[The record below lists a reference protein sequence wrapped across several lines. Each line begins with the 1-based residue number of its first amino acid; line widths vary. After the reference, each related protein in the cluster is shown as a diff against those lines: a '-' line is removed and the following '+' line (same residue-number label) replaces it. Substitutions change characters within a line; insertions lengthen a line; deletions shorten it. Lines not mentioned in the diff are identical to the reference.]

1 MLIVGK
7 NYESRNKKV
16 LTLIDKSDFFLL
28 YEIKNLKKILPSLKD
43 NSFYMIVKND
53 LFEISKYEVH
63 KDLLTK
69 IQKKQ
74 FTEQEFSNLSSGSV
88 NNLKINSIKDTTKF
102 TSDSVKLIY
111 SLGLNSFSLISD
123 DQNNV
128 YLVKVKNI
136 YEKNLN
142 KDNKDSKIFVN
153 QTDVNLRDNLYNS
166 YDFLLNEK
174 YKINI
179 NQKTLERMKNYF
191 R

>member
-1 MLIVGK
+1 MSG
-7 NYESRNKKV
+7 
-16 LTLIDKSDFFLL
+16 
-28 YEIKNLKKILPSLKD
+28 
-43 NSFYMIVKND
+43 
-53 LFEISKYEVH
+53 
-63 KDLLTK
+63 
-69 IQKKQ
+69 
-74 FTEQEFSNLSSGSV
+74 GSV

-128 YLVKVKNI
+128 YLIKVKNI
-136 YEKNLN
+136 YENNLN
-142 KDNKDSKIFVN
+142 KNDKDSKIFGN

-179 NQKTLERMKNYF
+179 NEKTLERMKNYF

>member
-1 MLIVGK
+1 
-7 NYESRNKKV
+7 
-16 LTLIDKSDFFLL
+16 
-28 YEIKNLKKILPSLKD
+28 
-43 NSFYMIVKND
+43 MIVKND

-69 IQKKQ
+69 IQKKE
-74 FTEQEFSNLSSGSV
+74 FTEQDFSNLSSGSV

-142 KDNKDSKIFVN
+142 KDNKDSKKFVN

>member
-1 MLIVGK
+1 MDK
-7 NYESRNKKV
+7 N
-16 LTLIDKSDFFLL
+16 DFFLL

-53 LFEISKYEVH
+53 LFEINKYEVH

-69 IQKKQ
+69 IQKKE
-74 FTEQEFSNLSSGSV
+74 FTEQDFSNLSSGSV

-179 NQKTLERMKNYF
+179 NEKTLERMKNYF